1 MKPRASVSR
10 LSAHALVVSMLAAS
24 PTLAEK
30 KYGPGV
36 TDTEIKIGQ
45 TMPYS
50 GPASLYSTAGKAMVA
65 YFDKVNA
72 DGGVNG
78 RKIKLISLDDGYS
91 PPRTMEQTRK
101 LVEQEEVLLIFGTL
115 GTAVNT
121 AIHKYLNT
129 KRVPQLLISS
139 IGMKWNDPQNFP
151 WTIAFQ
157 PNQKSEGGAY
167 ARYLLKNHPNAKI
180 AILYQNDD
188 FGGGYLQPVKEALGE
203 RAGKMIVGEA
213 SYEVTDASVDSQIV
227 SLQAS
232 GADTL
237 LIFASPKFA
246 AMAIRKAYDTG
257 WKPLELMTLASA
269 TVASVLQPAGLGKS
283 VGVISSGFLKDPT
296 DPHWKNDASTK
307 GWVAW
312 MKRYYPDGNTTDVYN
327 VVGYTEAQAMVEILK
342 HCGDDLTRENV
353 MKQAASLKNLEL
365 PMFLPGIKITTS
377 PTDYRVIKQLQLMRF
392 DGKQWIL
399 FGDVVGE

>member
-1 MKPRASVSR
+1 MNSR
-10 LSAHALVVSMLAAS
+10 LEIVGVLMLVICSLPALCPGAD
-24 PTLAEK
+24 K

-50 GPASLYSTAGKAMVA
+50 GPASLYSTVGKAMAA
-65 YFDKVNA
+65 YFDKINA

-91 PPRTMEQTRK
+91 PPRAVEQTRK
-101 LVEQEEVLLIFGTL
+101 LVEQEEVLLIFGTV

-121 AIHKYLNT
+121 AVHKYLNT
-129 KRVPQLLISS
+129 KKVPQLLISS

-151 WTIAFQ
+151 WTMAFQ

-167 ARYLLKNHPNAKI
+167 AKYLLKNHPNAKI

-188 FGGGYLQPVKEALGE
+188 FGGGYVQPVKEVFGAL
-203 RAGKMIVGEA
+203 AGKMVVAEA
-213 SYEVTDASVDSQIV
+213 SYEVTDPSVDSQVV

-246 AMAIRKAYDTG
+246 AMAIRKAYDLG
-257 WKPLELMTLASA
+257 WKPLELVTLASA
-269 TVASVLQPAGLGKS
+269 SVASVMQPAGVEKS
-283 VGVISSGFLKDPT
+283 IGVISSGFLKDPT
-296 DPHWKNDASTK
+296 DSQWKNDAATK
-307 GWVAW
+307 EWLTW
-312 MKRYYPDGNTTDVYN
+312 IKRYYPDGNATDIYN
-327 VVGYTEAQAMVEILK
+327 VVGYTEAQALVEILK
-342 HCGDDLTRENV
+342 RCGDDLTRENV
-353 MKQAASLKNLEL
+353 MKQAASLKSLEL
-365 PMFLPGIKITTS
+365 SMLLPGIKITTN
-377 PTDYRVIKQLQLMRF
+377 PTDYRIIKQLQLMRF
-392 DGKQWIL
+392 DGKQWVL
-399 FGDVVGE
+399 FGDVIGD

>member
-1 MKPRASVSR
+1 MMFATVRLFVVLAVS
-10 LSAHALVVSMLAAS
+10 LTVGSGVA
-24 PTLAEK
+24 LAEK

-50 GPASLYSTAGKAMVA
+50 GPASLYSTVGKAMAA
-65 YFDKVNA
+65 YFDKINT

-91 PPRTMEQTRK
+91 PPRAVEQTRK

-121 AIHKYLNT
+121 AVHKYLNT
-129 KRVPQLLISS
+129 KNVPQLLISS

-151 WTIAFQ
+151 WTMAFQ

-167 ARYLLKNHPNAKI
+167 AKYLLKNHPNAKI

-188 FGGGYLQPVKEALGE
+188 FGGGYVQPVKEVFGE
-203 RAGKMIVGEA
+203 RAGKMVVAEA
-213 SYEVTDASVDSQIV
+213 SYEVTDPSLDSQVV

-246 AMAIRKAYDTG
+246 AMAIRKAYDLG
-257 WKPLELMTLASA
+257 WKPLELVTLASSS
-269 TVASVLQPAGLGKS
+269 VASVMQPAGLEKS

-296 DPHWKNDASTK
+296 DSQWTNDADTK
-307 GWVAW
+307 EWLAW
-312 MKRYYPDGNTTDVYN
+312 IKRYYPDGNATDVYN
-327 VVGYTEAQAMVEILK
+327 VVGYTEAQALVEILK

-377 PTDYRVIKQLQLMRF
+377 TTDYRIIKQLQLMRF
-392 DGKQWIL
+392 DGKQWVL
-399 FGDVVGE
+399 FGDVIGE

>member
-1 MKPRASVSR
+1 MMFAIERLFVVLAVS
-10 LSAHALVVSMLAAS
+10 LTVGSGVA
-24 PTLAEK
+24 LAEK

-36 TDTEIKIGQ
+36 TDTEIKVGQ

-50 GPASLYSTAGKAMVA
+50 GPASLYSTAGKAMAA
-65 YFDKVNA
+65 YFDKINA

-91 PPRTMEQTRK
+91 PPKAIEQTRK
-101 LVEQEEVLLIFGTL
+101 LVEQEEVLLIFGTV

-129 KRVPQLLISS
+129 KKVPQLLISS

-151 WTIAFQ
+151 WTMAFQ

-167 ARYLLKNHPNAKI
+167 AKYLLKNHPNAKI

-188 FGGGYLQPVKEALGE
+188 FGGGYVQPVREALGE
-203 RAGKMIVGEA
+203 RAGKVVVAEA
-213 SYEVTDASVDSQIV
+213 SYEVTDPSVDSQVV

-246 AMAIRKAYDTG
+246 AMAIRKAYDLG
-257 WKPLELMTLASA
+257 WKPLELVTLASA
-269 TVASVLQPAGLGKS
+269 SVASVMQPAGLERS

-296 DPHWKNDASTK
+296 DSQWKSDAATK
-307 GWVAW
+307 EWLAW
-312 MKRYYPDGNTTDVYN
+312 MKRYYPDGNPTDVYN
-327 VVGYTEAQAMVEILK
+327 VVGYTEAQALVEILK
-342 HCGDDLTRENV
+342 RCGDDLTRENV
-353 MKQAASLKNLEL
+353 MKQASSLKNLEL

-377 PTDYRVIKQLQLMRF
+377 PTDYRIIKQLQLMRF
-392 DGKQWIL
+392 DGKQWVL
-399 FGDVVGE
+399 FGDVIGE

>member
-1 MKPRASVSR
+1 MFAIERLFVVLAVS
-10 LSAHALVVSMLAAS
+10 LTVGSGVA
-24 PTLAEK
+24 LAEK

-36 TDTEIKIGQ
+36 TDTEIKVGQ

-50 GPASLYSTAGKAMVA
+50 GPASLYSTAGKAMAA
-65 YFDKVNA
+65 YFDKINA

-91 PPRTMEQTRK
+91 PPKAIEQTRK

-129 KRVPQLLISS
+129 KKVPQLLISS

-151 WTIAFQ
+151 WTMAFQ

-167 ARYLLKNHPNAKI
+167 AKYLLKNHPNAKI

-188 FGGGYLQPVKEALGE
+188 FGGGYVQPVKEALGE
-203 RAGKMIVGEA
+203 RAGKMVVAEA
-213 SYEVTDASVDSQIV
+213 SYEVTDPSVDSQVV

-246 AMAIRKAYDTG
+246 AMAIRRAYDLG
-257 WKPLELMTLASA
+257 WKPLELVTLASA
-269 TVASVLQPAGLGKS
+269 SVASVMQPAGLERS

-296 DPHWKNDASTK
+296 DSQWKSDAATK
-307 GWVAW
+307 EWLAW
-312 MKRYYPDGNTTDVYN
+312 MKRYYPDGNPTDVYN
-327 VVGYTEAQAMVEILK
+327 VVGYTEAQALVEILK
-342 HCGDDLTRENV
+342 RCGDDLTRENV
-353 MKQAASLKNLEL
+353 MKQASSLKNLEL

-377 PTDYRVIKQLQLMRF
+377 PTDYRIIKQLQLMRF
-392 DGKQWIL
+392 DGKQWVL
-399 FGDVVGE
+399 FGDVIGE

>member
-1 MKPRASVSR
+1 MKTCAPISKLAT
-10 LSAHALVVSMLAAS
+10 HALLAMTLAAG
-24 PTLAEK
+24 PALAEK

-45 TMPYS
+45 TGPYS
-50 GPASLYSTAGKAMVA
+50 GPASLYSTLAKAMAA
-65 YFDKVNA
+65 YLDKINA

-91 PPRTMEQTRK
+91 PPKAMEQTRK
-101 LVEQEEVLLIFGTL
+101 LVEQEGVLLIFGTL

-129 KRVPQLLISS
+129 QKVPQLLIAS

-151 WTIAFQ
+151 WTIAFP

-167 ARYLLKNHPNAKI
+167 IKYLLKNHPNAKI

-188 FGGGYLQPVKEALGE
+188 FGGGYLQPIKEILGE
-203 RAGKMIVGEA
+203 RAGKMIVAEA
-213 SYEVTDASVDSQIV
+213 SYEVTDPSVDSQVV
-227 SLQAS
+227 SLQGS

-246 AMAIRKAYDTG
+246 AMAIRKAYDIG
-257 WKPLELMTLASA
+257 WKPLKLVTIASA
-269 TVASVLQPAGLGKS
+269 NVAAVLQPAGLEKS
-283 VGVISSGFLKDPT
+283 VGVISSNYFKDPT
-296 DPHWKNDASTK
+296 DPHWKNDAAIK
-307 GWVAW
+307 DWLAW
-312 MKRYYPDGNTTDVYN
+312 MKRYYPDGNIADAYN
-327 VVGYTEAQAMVEILK
+327 VAGYSFSQALVDILK
-342 HCGDDLTRENV
+342 RCGDDLTRENI
-353 MKQAASLKNLEL
+353 MKQATNLKDVEL

-377 PTDYRVIKQLQLMRF
+377 PTDYRIIKQLQLMRF
-392 DGKQWIL
+392 DGKQWVL
-399 FGDVVGE
+399 FGDVIGD

>member
-1 MKPRASVSR
+1 MKPRASISK
-10 LSAHALVVSMLAAS
+10 LAAYALVVSMLAAG
-24 PTLAEK
+24 PALAEK

-50 GPASLYSTAGKAMVA
+50 GPASLYSTAGKAMAA
-65 YFDKVNA
+65 YFDKINA
-72 DGGVNG
+72 DGGVHG

-91 PPRTMEQTRK
+91 PPKTMEQTRK

-129 KRVPQLLISS
+129 KKVPQLLISS
-139 IGMKWNDPQNFP
+139 IGMKWNDPQNYP

-157 PNQKSEGGAY
+157 PNQKTEGGAY
-167 ARYLLKNHPNAKI
+167 VRYLLKNHPNAKI

-188 FGGGYLQPVKEALGE
+188 FGGGYVQPVKEALGE
-203 RAGKMIVGEA
+203 QAGKMIVAVA
-213 SYEVTDASVDSQIV
+213 SYEVTDPSVDSQIV

-269 TVASVLQPAGLGKS
+269 TVASVLQPAGLEKS

-296 DPHWKNDASTK
+296 DPHWKNDAATK
-307 GWVAW
+307 EWVAW

-353 MKQAASLKNLEL
+353 MKQAANLKNLEL

-377 PTDYRVIKQLQLMRF
+377 ATDYRVIKQLQLMRF

>member
-1 MKPRASVSR
+1 MKRRILFVAG
-10 LSAHALVVSMLAAS
+10 LIALLGGSAA
-24 PTLAEK
+24 LAEK

-36 TDTEIKIGQ
+36 TDTQIKIGQ

-50 GPASLYSTAGKAMVA
+50 GPASLYSTVGKAMAA
-65 YFDKVNA
+65 YFDKINA
-72 DGGVNG
+72 AGGVND
-78 RKIKLISLDDGYS
+78 RKINLISLDDGYS
-91 PPRTMEQTRK
+91 PPKTMEQTRK
-101 LVEQEEVLLIFGTL
+101 LVEQEEVLLIFGTV

-129 KRVPQLLISS
+129 QKVPQLLISS

-167 ARYLLKNHPNAKI
+167 AKYLLKNNPSAKI

-188 FGGGYLQPVKEALGE
+188 FGAGYLQPLKEALGE
-203 RAGKMIVGEA
+203 RSGNMIVAEV
-213 SYEVTDASVDSQIV
+213 SYEVTDPSVDSQII

-237 LIFASPKFA
+237 VIFASPKFA
-246 AMAIRKAYDTG
+246 AMAIRKAYDVG
-257 WKPLELMTLASA
+257 WKPLKLLTMASA
-269 TVASVLQPAGLGKS
+269 NVASVLQPAGLEKS

-296 DPHWKNDASTK
+296 DSQWKNDAAT
-307 GWVAW
+307 GEWLAW
-312 MKRYYPDGNTTDVYN
+312 MKRYYPDGNATDLYN
-327 VVGYTEAQAMVEILK
+327 VIGYTEAQALVEILK
-342 HCGDDLTRENV
+342 RCGDDLTRENV
-353 MKQAASLKNLEL
+353 IKQAANLKNVEL

-377 PTDYRVIKQLQLMRF
+377 PTDHRIIKQMQLMRF
-392 DGKQWIL
+392 DGKQWVL
-399 FGDVVGE
+399 FGDVIGD

>member
-1 MKPRASVSR
+1 MKPRASISK
-10 LSAHALVVSMLAAS
+10 LAAHALVVSMLAAS
-24 PTLAEK
+24 PALAEK

-50 GPASLYSTAGKAMVA
+50 GPASLYSTAGKAMAA
-65 YFDKVNA
+65 YFAKVNA

-91 PPRTMEQTRK
+91 PPKTMEQTRK

-129 KRVPQLLISS
+129 KKVPQLLISS
-139 IGMKWNDPQNFP
+139 IGMKWNDPQNYP

-157 PNQKSEGGAY
+157 PNQKTEGGAY
-167 ARYLLKNHPNAKI
+167 VRYLLKNHPNAKI

-188 FGGGYLQPVKEALGE
+188 FGGGYVQPVKEALGE
-203 RAGKMIVGEA
+203 RAGKMILAVA
-213 SYEVTDASVDSQIV
+213 SYEVTDPSVDSQIV

-269 TVASVLQPAGLGKS
+269 TVASVLQPAGLEKS
-283 VGVISSGFLKDPT
+283 IGVISSGFLKDPT
-296 DPHWKNDASTK
+296 DPHWKNDTATK
-307 GWVAW
+307 EWVAW

-342 HCGDDLTRENV
+342 NCGDDLTRENV
-353 MKQAASLKNLEL
+353 MKQAANVKNLEL

>member
-1 MKPRASVSR
+1 MKPRASISR

-269 TVASVLQPAGLGKS
+269 TVASVLQPAGLEKS